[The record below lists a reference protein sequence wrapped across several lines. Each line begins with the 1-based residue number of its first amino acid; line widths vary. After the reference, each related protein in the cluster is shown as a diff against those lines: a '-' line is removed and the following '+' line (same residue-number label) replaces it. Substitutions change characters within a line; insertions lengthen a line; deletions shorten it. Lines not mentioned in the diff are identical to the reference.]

1 MTVSELKSAIKSK
14 KIKNFYIF
22 TGDEV
27 GVMDIYINKLA
38 SLKNLTVNRGESLS
52 TVYKFLIKS
61 LLSLN
66 IFVMYLEMRKI

>member
-52 TVYKFLIKS
+52 TVYKF
-61 LLSLN
+61 
-66 IFVMYLEMRKI
+66 F

>member
-38 SLKNLTVNRGESLS
+38 SIK
-52 TVYKFLIKS
+52 KFI
-61 LLSLN
+61 
-66 IFVMYLEMRKI
+66 YCT